1 MNSWQGDELISVNG
15 VDVLGKSS
23 FEASSLLLGP
33 NGTSV
38 NIMVVFLNTAG
49 PQ

>member
-1 MNSWQGDELISVNG
+1 MTSWQGDELVSVNG
-15 VDVLGKSS
+15 VNMRDKSA

-33 NGTSV
+33 SGTFV
-38 NIMVVFLNTAG
+38 NIMVVFLYIAG